1 MTHILTLKIQWQP
14 LRNLYMYFWFGLVWF
29 MVFKANFNKIF
40 RYFVAV
46 SFIDGGNRSTRTNNR
61 PVASHR
67 QTLSHNVVLSTTER
81 GPTHNYNG
89 DSMHF

>member
-1 MTHILTLKIQWQP
+1 
-14 LRNLYMYFWFGLVWF
+14 MYFWFGLVWF
-29 MVFKANFNKIF
+29 MVFNVNFNKKF

-46 SFIDGGNRSTRTNNR
+46 SFIDGGNRSTRRNNR

-67 QTLSHNVVLSTTER
+67 QTVSHIVVLSTPRLER
-81 GPTHNYNG
+81 GPTHNFNG